1 MLGVAG
7 QLLLAHRKPAR
18 ADRVTFLERNA
29 RTPPNHKARI
39 LRTNFSELFSG
50 HGAHDSHQISDLE
63 RVASG
68 EHEVHNASNRAVPA
82 ANTGAVYAVKACKSE
97 TQHFGDGTVCTRARC
112 ARIRHRTVQVL
123 KAKVS
128 RDNRLRDDLSFL
140 HSHVAHQVVNCL
152 DNSVTSSGAG
162 DAVAACHSST
172 QCHNPE
178 QRLVSARSKIGQR
191 RQADHS
197 CRTTLNGN

>member
-68 EHEVHNASNRAVPA
+68 EHEVYNASHRAVPA

-97 TQHFGDGTVCTRARC
+97 TQRLGDGTV
-112 ARIRHRTVQVL
+112 RTD
-123 KAKVS
+123 K
-128 RDNRLRDDLSFL
+128 
-140 HSHVAHQVVNCL
+140 
-152 DNSVTSSGAG
+152 TSNGASSQGEGEQGQPSAGRSLLPAFPCGASG
-162 DAVAACHSST
+162 CELPR
-172 QCHNPE
+172 QQRPE
-178 QRLVSARSKIGQR
+178 QWGWRRRGRLPFEHTVPQSGTTASE
-191 RQADHS
+191 
-197 CRTTLNGN
+197 RTQQNRTAKTSRPFMPHHTQW